1 MRRILYMSALTIFL
15 AGCEAS
21 TDPLD
26 GVGGGPPGSGA
37 ITQAQATG
45 DWAFTLDRTS
55 TTCSSGSLPDNQ
67 LLIAHLDVISSGSTT
82 GSLLGT
88 TSGWRAS
95 PSTTVRGLD
104 GTLRFND
111 GFGALFLRGT
121 TNGTAMELRGTF
133 TAGGGF
139 SGTLSDPAAGSLP
152 VFGTGACAYNAAGV
166 KTG

>member
-1 MRRILYMSALTIFL
+1 MRQIAYVAAMTALL

-26 GVGGGPPGSGA
+26 GVGGGPPGGTG

-45 DWAFTLDRTS
+45 DWAFTLDRTT
-55 TTCSSGSLPDNQ
+55 TTCPSGSLPDNQ
-67 LLIAHLDVISSGSTT
+67 VLLAHLDVISNGSTT

-88 TSGWRAS
+88 TSGWSAS

-111 GFGALFLRGT
+111 GFGNLILRGS
-121 TNGTAMELRGTF
+121 TNGTGMELRGTF
-133 TAGGGF
+133 RSGGGF
-139 SGTLSDPAAGSLP
+139 TGTVSDPAAGLLP
-152 VFGTGACAYNAAGV
+152 VFGGGACAYNATGV

>member
-1 MRRILYMSALTIFL
+1 MRRILYAMAMTALL
-15 AGCEAS
+15 GGCEAS

-45 DWAFTLDRTS
+45 DWTFTLDRTS
-55 TTCSSGSLPDNQ
+55 ASCSAGSLPDNQ
-67 LLIAHLDVISSGSTT
+67 VLVAHLDVISNGGNT

-88 TSGWRAS
+88 TSGWSAF

-111 GFGALFLRGT
+111 GFGNLILRGT
-121 TNGTAMELRGTF
+121 ANGTGMELRGTF
-133 TAGGGF
+133 TSTGSF
-139 SGTLSDPAAGSLP
+139 SGTVSDPAAGLLP
-152 VFGTGACAYNAAGV
+152 VFGSGACSYNAAGV
-166 KTG
+166 KTS